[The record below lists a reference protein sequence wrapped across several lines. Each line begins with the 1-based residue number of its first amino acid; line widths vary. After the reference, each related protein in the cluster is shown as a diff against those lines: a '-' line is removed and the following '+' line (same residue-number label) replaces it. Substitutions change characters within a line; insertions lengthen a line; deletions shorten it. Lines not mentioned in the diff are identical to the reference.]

1 MTRLDFPA
9 GEGAGAL
16 PLRLAGGFDAVDA
29 SYGREKL
36 HRLVR
41 AATRPVENAQ
51 LELLAA
57 EDGSLAT
64 VVCILE
70 FANGERIQFRAS
82 ADSARQALDVVEVRV
97 LRQLYAGAA
106 QDPPAGPV
114 ARAS

>member
-1 MTRLDFPA
+1 MPRTVARSCTAWCAP
-9 GEGAGAL
+9 
-16 PLRLAGGFDAVDA
+16 
-29 SYGREKL
+29 
-36 HRLVR
+36 
-41 AATRPVENAQ
+41 RPVRWRTRQ